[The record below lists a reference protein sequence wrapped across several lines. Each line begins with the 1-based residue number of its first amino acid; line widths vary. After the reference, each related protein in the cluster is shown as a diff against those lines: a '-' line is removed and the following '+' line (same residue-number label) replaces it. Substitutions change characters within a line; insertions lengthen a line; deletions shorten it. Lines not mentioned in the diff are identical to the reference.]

1 MLGGRLTSHDS
12 GRKIHLANSEEP
24 RPALSMGG
32 EATVL
37 DYEAQGVKGFQGVIC
52 RCCLVYVCRLK
63 MAYPFL

>member
-12 GRKIHLANSEEP
+12 WPEIHVANSEEP

-37 DYEAQGVKGFQGVIC
+37 DYEAQGVKGFQWVMF
-52 RCCLVYVCRLK
+52 RCCMVYVCRLK
-63 MAYPFL
+63 MAYPFM